1 MIWMQ
6 RVAAP
11 LAAMIVLAGCSG
23 SNEPEPASTVTASAE
38 PSAEEQATAAH
49 QRYWDVYVQLANSG
63 DVSAAAFEGVAD
75 GSFIESDLKS
85 LGDQA
90 DAGVVRTGEPEFSDF
105 KTVVDGDSATSLV
118 CFDETGWGFTKDGEP
133 LESPGDIEPTPFTA
147 TLEERD
153 GAWLVTDL
161 EFTKNTPCP

>member
-1 MIWMQ
+1 MV
-6 RVAAP
+6 RASPSPHRPRPP
-11 LAAMIVLAGCSG
+11 L
-23 SNEPEPASTVTASAE
+23 PQ
-38 PSAEEQATAAH
+38 PSAEEQATAAY

-63 DVSAAAFEGVAD
+63 DVDAAAFAGVAD

-90 DAGVVRTGEPEFSDF
+90 EAGVVRTGEPEFSDY

-118 CFDETGWGFTKDGEP
+118 CFDETSWGFTKDGEP
-133 LESPGDIEPTPFTA
+133 LEVPGDIKPTPFTA

-161 EFTKNTPCP
+161 EFTKDAPCP